1 MFKVLIDTSVWLD
14 LAADH
19 RQRLMLETLEAF
31 IHLGHLKLLVP
42 RLVLD
47 EFRRN
52 RERVAKAGGKAI
64 ASHVQQV
71 KEAVKA
77 LEQNSRRKKALLA
90 GLDDIK
96 HKAPLIAGGAEQ
108 ALTHVERL
116 FDRAEIIE
124 ITDAAK
130 ISAAE
135 RALTR
140 KAPCHHENKN
150 SIADAILFETYV
162 AQLKGAAA
170 RERFA
175 FVTHNKHD
183 FSGSDSRVP
192 HADIA
197 VHFSKIKSLYYIN
210 LSELLARIDPS
221 AFSEIRWEQTW
232 VDTPRDFSEISDALD
247 VLLKQVW
254 YNRHKNLA
262 WKVEKGKHKIVP
274 REEWEANWEKRKL
287 AYSQHHTTED
297 IWNGAL
303 KAAKQIEREL
313 GADNIG
319 PWTDFEWGMING
331 KLSALRWVLGDEW
344 DMLDT

>member
-19 RQRLMLETLEAF
+19 RQRPMLETLEAF
-31 IHLGHLKLLVP
+31 VHLGHLQLLVP

-108 ALTHVERL
+108 ALAHVERL
-116 FDRAEIIE
+116 FERAEIIE
-124 ITDAAK
+124 TTDAAK
-130 ISAAE
+130 LSAAE

-183 FSGSDSRVP
+183 FSGSDSRMP
-192 HADIA
+192 HGDIA
-197 VHFSKIKSLYYIN
+197 AHFSKIKSLYYIN

-232 VDTPRDFSEISDALD
+232 VDTPRDFTEISDALEI
-247 VLLKQVW
+247 LWRQVW

-262 WKVEKGKHKIVP
+262 WKIEHGKHKIVTP
-274 REEWEANWEKRKL
+274 AEWEANRKKSG
-287 AYSQHHTTED
+287 YHSKHTVDTV
-297 IWNGAL
+297 WAKAL
-303 KAAKQIEREL
+303 KAAQRTEREVGTENL
-313 GADNIG
+313 G
-319 PWTDFEWGMING
+319 PWSDFEWGMVNG